1 MHHGK
6 NTHHRSRKMVWVGE
20 GRLGCFWQPGCSM
33 KKRGLLVLCAL
44 ILALMAITTI
54 AYADEDPVTCAI
66 ELAPAYLSGPGEV
79 NVTITISNTTDQDLQ
94 DPVIL
99 FSPQAEIITDFGN
112 GGSAILKAGESQT
125 WTGTY
130 SINERELEQGFIQYF
145 AKYTVYKENGQAT
158 PRSQA
163 IRATVS
169 RQEAAVAI
177 DVERTITP
185 SAAHEGQEIQVK
197 YAITNAGT
205 VALEDVT
212 IVENED
218 INSKAQT
225 VPKLDPGAKV
235 ELTYKAT
242 MEKSNLT
249 SSAKITYKAEG
260 SSKEET
266 YTVDEKV
273 ISFAE
278 TNLVAE
284 LSSSTKGVVAGGTL
298 TLTLELKNKGSAD
311 MSDIRVT
318 DAVLGD
324 VFTNQKVDAGK
335 TITLE
340 KEITLTETSD
350 YQFIINAV
358 DSTGTEVSTASNTLT
373 ITAMNPDD
381 ALHLTLTAVP
391 DRTEVYDDPAGV
403 RFTITIANDSKVDAT
418 DVAISH
424 GTMELY
430 TFESIKAG
438 ESRTLSRDT
447 VLSTS
452 GKFQFTA
459 TAKDPLE
466 NESSFQSNE
475 MQIAVYEPTP
485 VPATPTPPPVPTAEP
500 TFVPATWAPIHHESI
515 GTVPKAIQKVLLPA
529 LIIAGIL
536 LLASAG
542 LLIVAAKKRLE
553 NKKASEAAFDHLE
566 RARRRDYTVVNPEE
580 MAAASKA
587 TLSQNSNP
595 ADFQETDYYAE
606 PADGWDLPPVESL
619 SQPAEQD
626 DFDGEQYSSFGQG
639 FYGEIGD
646 DGFEDS
652 QSDYS
657 YGTQDY
663 DAPNDGQEILSFDS
677 QYGDEPSFEQDASYG
692 VQAYEPQG
700 DYQSDGYQPDA
711 FQPYD
716 GTEED
721 LFKFDQPETMGDDR
735 MSYQP
740 QAFDSQYEGYES
752 QYDGFEDY
760 QNAYDGYEPLPE
772 QQPYD
777 GYEPLPDQQSQFY
790 GSNDQPF
797 GHPASEQPRSRR
809 SRK

>member
-1 MHHGK
+1 
-6 NTHHRSRKMVWVGE
+6 
-20 GRLGCFWQPGCSM
+20 M

-44 ILALMAITTI
+44 VLALIATVTI
-54 AYADEDPVTCAI
+54 ALADEDPVSCAI
-66 ELAPAYLSGPGEV
+66 ELMPAYLSGPGEV

-99 FSPQAEIITDFGN
+99 FSPQAEIITGFGN

-145 AKYTVYKENGQAT
+145 AKYTVYKENGQVT

-169 RQEAAVAI
+169 RQEASVAI
-177 DVERTITP
+177 AVDRTITP
-185 SAAHEGQEIQVK
+185 TSAHEGQEVQVK

-212 IVENED
+212 IVENKD

-242 MEKSNLT
+242 MEKANLT
-249 SSAKITYKAEG
+249 SSATITYKAEG

-273 ISFAE
+273 IAFAE
-278 TNLVAE
+278 TNLTAK

-298 TLTLELKNKGSAD
+298 TLTLEIKNKGSSD

-340 KEITLTETSD
+340 KEITLTETSE
-350 YQFIINAV
+350 YQFTINAI
-358 DSTGTEVSTASNTLT
+358 DSTGTEVSTASNALT

-381 ALHLTLTAVP
+381 ALNLTVTAVP

-403 RFTITIANDSKVDAT
+403 RFTVTVMNDSKVDAS
-418 DVAISH
+418 DVTISH
-424 GTMELY
+424 GAVEMY
-430 TFESIKAG
+430 TFKSIKAG

-452 GKFQFTA
+452 GKFQFTV

-475 MQIAVYEPTP
+475 MQIAVYQPTP
-485 VPATPTPPPVPTAEP
+485 VPATATPPPVPTAEP
-500 TFVPATWAPIHHESI
+500 TFVPATWAPIHHNSI

-536 LLASAG
+536 LLGSSA
-542 LLIVAAKKRLE
+542 LLIVAAKKRME
-553 NKKASEAAFDHLE
+553 NKKASEAAVDHLE
-566 RARRRDYTVVNPEE
+566 RSRRRDYTVVNPDE
-580 MAAASKA
+580 MAAASRA
-587 TLSQNSNP
+587 TLSQNSNSS
-595 ADFQETDYYAE
+595 DFLDTDFYPEA
-606 PADGWDLPPVESL
+606 ADGWDLSPLEPL
-619 SQPAEQD
+619 SQQD
-626 DFDGEQYSSFGQG
+626 DLEHESYSSLGQG
-639 FYGEIGD
+639 YIADIGD
-646 DGFEDS
+646 EGFEANH
-652 QSDYS
+652 SDRI
-657 YGTQDY
+657 YGMND
-663 DAPNDGQEILSFDS
+663 DAFD
-677 QYGDEPSFEQDASYG
+677 

-700 DYQSDGYQPDA
+700 GYQSDM
-711 FQPYD
+711 FQPFD
-716 GTEED
+716 GPEEN
-721 LFKFDQPETMGDDR
+721 LFEYDQPETMGDDR
-735 MSYQP
+735 LNYTP
-740 QAFDSQYEGYES
+740 QEYGGQF
-752 QYDGFEDY
+752 DGFEGQYYDGY
-760 QNAYDGYEPLPE
+760 ADDQNAYDGYEPLPE
-772 QQPYD
+772 QQREQFGNEY
-777 GYEPLPDQQSQFY
+777 GYQEGEPF
-790 GSNDQPF
+790 
-797 GHPASEQPRSRR
+797 RSRR
-809 SRK
+809 SRN

>member
-1 MHHGK
+1 
-6 NTHHRSRKMVWVGE
+6 
-20 GRLGCFWQPGCSM
+20 M
-33 KKRGLLVLCAL
+33 KKRGLLALCAL
-44 ILALMAITTI
+44 VLALVAVTTV

-66 ELAPAYLSGPGEV
+66 ELAPSYLSGPGEV

-99 FSPQAEIITDFGN
+99 FSPQAEIIADFGN

-145 AKYTVYKENGQAT
+145 AKYTVYKENGQVT

-185 SAAHEGQEIQVK
+185 ASAHEGQEVQVK

-242 MEKSNLT
+242 MEKTNLT

-278 TNLVAE
+278 TNLVAN

-373 ITAMNPDD
+373 VTAMNPDD

-403 RFTITIANDSKVDAT
+403 RFTVTIANDSKVDAANVT
-418 DVAISH
+418 LYH
-424 GTMELY
+424 GAMELY

-459 TAKDPLE
+459 TAKDPLD

-529 LIIAGIL
+529 LIVAGIL
-536 LLASAG
+536 LLGSAG

-606 PADGWDLPPVESL
+606 PADGWDLPPVETL

-626 DFDGEQYSSFGQG
+626 DFDREQYSSFGQG

-646 DGFEDS
+646 EGFETS
-652 QSDYS
+652 QPEYS

-663 DAPNDGQEILSFDS
+663 DRQPEDAAN
-677 QYGDEPSFEQDASYG
+677 FEQESYYDE
-692 VQAYEPQG
+692 QAYEPQDG
-700 DYQSDGYQPDA
+700 YRQDLYQSYAD
-711 FQPYD
+711 
-716 GTEED
+716 TEDVQYEY
-721 LFKFDQPETMGDDR
+721 DQPETMGDDR

-740 QAFDSQYEGYES
+740 QAFEGQYDGYES

-760 QNAYDGYEPLPE
+760 QTYDGYEPLPE
-772 QQPYD
+772 QQPYEGKD
-777 GYEPLPDQQSQFY
+777 QSYGYPDSE
-790 GSNDQPF
+790 
-797 GHPASEQPRSRR
+797 HPRNRR

>member
-1 MHHGK
+1 M
-6 NTHHRSRKMVWVGE
+6 RK
-20 GRLGCFWQPGCSM
+20 S
-33 KKRGLLVLCAL
+33 GLLALCAC
-44 ILALMAITTI
+44 ILVLVAFVTVAF
-54 AYADEDPVTCAI
+54 ADEDPVSCAI
-66 ELAPAYLSGPGEV
+66 ELSPAYLSGPGEV
-79 NVTITISNTTDQDLQ
+79 NVTITISNTTDEDLK

-145 AKYTVYKENGQAT
+145 AKYTAYKENGQAA

-169 RQEAAVAI
+169 RQEASVAI
-177 DVERTITP
+177 AVDRTITP
-185 SAAHEGQEIQVK
+185 SAAHQGQEVQVK

-205 VALEDVT
+205 VALTDVT

-218 INSKAQT
+218 INSKPQT

-242 MEKSNLT
+242 MEKSDLT
-249 SSAKITYKAEG
+249 SSAKITYSAEG
-260 SSKEET
+260 SSETET
-266 YTVDEKV
+266 YTVDEKK
-273 ISFAE
+273 IPFTE
-278 TNLVAE
+278 TNLVAT
-284 LSSSTKGVVAGGTL
+284 LSSSTKGVVAGDTL
-298 TLTLELKNKGSAD
+298 TLTLEIKNKGSAD
-311 MSDIRVT
+311 MSDVRVT

-340 KEITLTETSD
+340 KEITLTESSE
-350 YQFIINAV
+350 YQFVVNAI
-358 DSTGTEVSTASNTLT
+358 DTTGTEVTATSNALAV
-373 ITAMNPDD
+373 TAMNPDD

-391 DRTEVYDDPAGV
+391 DRTEVYNDPAGV
-403 RFTITIANDSKVDAT
+403 RFTVTITNDSKVDAT
-418 DVAISH
+418 DVTISH
-424 GTMELY
+424 GYVELY

-500 TFVPATWAPIHHESI
+500 TFVPATWAPIHHESV
-515 GTVPKAIQKVLLPA
+515 GTIPKLIQKVLLPA

-536 LLASAG
+536 LLGSSS
-542 LLIVAAKKRLE
+542 LLVVAAKKRHE

-566 RARRRDYTVVNPEE
+566 RARRRDYTVVNPDE

-587 TLSQNSNP
+587 TLSQNRPQEDP
-595 ADFQETDYYAE
+595 AYDTFMESADEWALSAVE
-606 PADGWDLPPVESL
+606 PDSRSTEEEQPYES
-619 SQPAEQD
+619 
-626 DFDGEQYSSFGQG
+626 YSSFGQG

-646 DGFEDS
+646 DGFEARPLDEM
-652 QSDYS
+652 DANVA
-657 YGTQDY
+657 QDY
-663 DAPNDGQEILSFDS
+663 LPQAGDPFGQ
-677 QYGDEPSFEQDASYG
+677 DEFRPEA
-692 VQAYEPQG
+692 V
-700 DYQSDGYQPDA
+700 
-711 FQPYD
+711 QPYGYAED
-716 GTEED
+716 D
-721 LFKFDQPETMGDDR
+721 LFRFDQPETMGDDR
-735 MSYQP
+735 MSDQP
-740 QAFDSQYEGYES
+740 QVYGDQYDGFES
-752 QYDGFEDY
+752 QYDGFEEY
-760 QNAYDGYEPLPE
+760 QSAYDGYESLPQQDQSYTGGE
-772 QQPYD
+772 QH
-777 GYEPLPDQQSQFY
+777 
-790 GSNDQPF
+790 F
-797 GHPASEQPRSRR
+797 GFQTDEQPRSRR
-809 SRK
+809 SRQ